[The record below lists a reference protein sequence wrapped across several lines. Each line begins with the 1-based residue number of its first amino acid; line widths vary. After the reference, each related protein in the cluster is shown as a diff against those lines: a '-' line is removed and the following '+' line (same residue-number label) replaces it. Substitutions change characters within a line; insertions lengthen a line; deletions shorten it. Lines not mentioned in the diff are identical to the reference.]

1 MCIVFFFKKGVVE
14 EREFFSMILLIF
26 LKCIFFVKSQ
36 ISLSTFAPIK
46 AFIEKRDVGDPD
58 PIYISYPDSI
68 FGLY

>member
-1 MCIVFFFKKGVVE
+1 MHSFFLQKGSCG
-14 EREFFSMILLIF
+14 R
-26 LKCIFFVKSQ
+26 KGIFFYDFAHLFEVDFCLLKSQ